1 MTYDFAA
8 LRFTE
13 DENIADR
20 VYWYLCDFPVKEGEG
35 VLAPVGAHNRLQFAR
50 VECTLSCAEEDAP
63 YDLRLIKRVA
73 AKYGARRISL
83 SSVKNCRDL
92 GGLRCG
98 GKRFTGYGVFI
109 RSAFPENMTESDM
122 SLLRDYG
129 VTAFVDLREQWEKTE
144 NAYANLNGFPIYSR
158 PVTANVDATYTE
170 LAKSEGM
177 VAALKLCA
185 RERGCVL
192 FACSAGKDRTGTLA
206 ALLLLIAGVK
216 EEDVRADFRLSAL
229 AVGETKAELR
239 ESRLAELFSAIQA
252 CGGIA
257 AYLFDI
263 GISREE
269 IEILKEKL
277 QSSHIIG

>member
-1 MTYDFAA
+1 MIYDFAA

-50 VECTLSCAEEDAP
+50 VERTLSCAEENAP

-73 AKYGARRISL
+73 AKYGARRLSL

-92 GGLRCG
+92 GGVRCG

-109 RSAFPENMTESDM
+109 RSDFPGSFSESDRT
-122 SLLRDYG
+122 LLREYG
-129 VTAFVDLREQWEKTE
+129 VTVLVDLREQWEKTE
-144 NAYANLNGFPIYSR
+144 NVYANLNGFSIYSC
-158 PVTANVDATYTE
+158 PVTASVDASYTE

-177 VAALKLCA
+177 IAALKLCA
-185 RERGCVL
+185 RGRGCVL

-229 AVGETKAELR
+229 AVGETNAELR
-239 ESRLAELFSAIQA
+239 ESRLAELFAEIKA
-252 CGGIA
+252 RGGIE
-257 AYLFDI
+257 AYLYGV

-269 IEILKEKL
+269 IAMLKEKL
-277 QSSHIIG
+277 QSSRMMG